1 MPCRAELISL
11 PQGAREEDDV
21 VSEDLVQ
28 QDAKVRL
35 GRLLSQV
42 GSGQGWGWWHWD
54 NLDLGCKR
62 WVGAKG
68 STLSQ
73 AVPLSPSHKDLLEAG
88 ELKWGTDEAQFI
100 YILGRRSRQH
110 LRLGEHHL

>member
-1 MPCRAELISL
+1 MIGGIWA
-11 PQGAREEDDV
+11 GMG
-21 VSEDLVQ
+21 LV
-28 QDAKVRL
+28 AL
-35 GRLLSQV
+35 G
-42 GSGQGWGWWHWD
+42 H
-54 NLDLGCKR
+54 LDLGCKR

-73 AVPLSPSHKDLLEAG
+73 AVPPSPSHKDLLEAG

-110 LRLGEHHL
+110 LRLGEHHLQDQGGPERILAASPGISLLSSHSL